1 MLANHSA
8 QPRLCTVHAK
18 QQCTLLCTDP
28 ARTDCAFKCDYCVVN
43 QALQGKHLI
52 PISQIQNADSKTV
65 FWHWPLPE
73 DSELIARIRELSVRP
88 KTDAKYNELIGKYF
102 KQLRIEILA
111 MIERVQ
117 EQMFKQAEQLWDFD
131 ERILGQYNVFCAK
144 ETL

>member
-28 ARTDCAFKCDYCVVN
+28 ARTDCAFKCEYCVVD
-43 QALQGKHLI
+43 QTLQGKHLI

-65 FWHWPLPE
+65 FMHWPLPE
-73 DSELIARIRELSVRP
+73 DSELITRIRELSVRP
-88 KTDAKYNELIGKYF
+88 KTDDKYKELIGKYF

-111 MIERVQ
+111 MIERV
-117 EQMFKQAEQLWDFD
+117 
-131 ERILGQYNVFCAK
+131 
-144 ETL
+144 